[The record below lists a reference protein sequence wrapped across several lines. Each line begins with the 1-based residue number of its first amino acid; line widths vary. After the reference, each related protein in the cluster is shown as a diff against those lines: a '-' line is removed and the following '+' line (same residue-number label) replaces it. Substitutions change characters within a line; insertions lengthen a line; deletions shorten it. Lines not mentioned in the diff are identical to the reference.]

1 MDEEKRG
8 LDLLIVK
15 CEMKKKKNDERK
27 INEKYKSSKYRKLLN
42 INK

>member
-15 CEMKKKKNDERK
+15 CEMKKKKMMK
-27 INEKYKSSKYRKLLN
+27 EKLMKN
-42 INK
+42 INRASIESY

>member
-15 CEMKKKKNDERK
+15 CEMKEKKMMK
-27 INEKYKSSKYRKLLN
+27 EKLMKN
-42 INK
+42 INRASIESY